1 MTFSIFYLQYLL
13 HIIGLAVV
21 PTTHKVRCE
30 SFKKVNHRDINICPR
45 KMNNSQKIN
54 VIKLLLEWQ
63 KALHVFND
71 KRCLLLNFGY
81 KNNLPLPQ
89 MKMSLDKDSKD
100 HLNVVTHAN
109 NFPNKCFIVVIGG
122 KYLDKVDD
130 VMEMENISSLVP
142 SAVFLMAEKPGQDIK
157 FNVSTRHRRSPTM
170 YQVPAT
176 RSSVVQFAM
185 TCPSMSHSFTFTL
198 HMRRRGSTLHTTM
211 HHNNIL
217 LYMMR
222 RGRW

>member
-1 MTFSIFYLQYLL
+1 
-13 HIIGLAVV
+13 
-21 PTTHKVRCE
+21 
-30 SFKKVNHRDINICPR
+30 
-45 KMNNSQKIN
+45 MNNSQKIN

-81 KNNLPLPQ
+81 KNNSPLPQ

-100 HLNVVTHAN
+100 HLNIVTHAN

-130 VMEMENISSLVP
+130 VMEMENISLVL
-142 SAVFLMAEKPGQDIK
+142 SAVFLMAEKPGQNIK

-170 YQVPAT
+170 YQVPAS
-176 RSSVVQFAM
+176 RSSVVQFVM
-185 TCPSMSHSFTFTL
+185 TCPGMSHSSTFTL
-198 HMRRRGSTLHTTM
+198 HMRDNGAIDDNKSWKKLCREKKV
-211 HHNNIL
+211 N
-217 LYMMR
+217 LYLN
-222 RGRW
+222 

>member
-1 MTFSIFYLQYLL
+1 MTFSIFYLQCLL

-21 PTTHKVRCE
+21 PTTHTVRYE
-30 SFKKVNHRDINICPR
+30 SIKKVNHRNINICVCPR

-63 KALHVFND
+63 KALHVFNN

-89 MKMSLDKDSKD
+89 MKMSLDKDLKD

-122 KYLDKVDD
+122 KYLD
-130 VMEMENISSLVP
+130 
-142 SAVFLMAEKPGQDIK
+142 
-157 FNVSTRHRRSPTM
+157 
-170 YQVPAT
+170 
-176 RSSVVQFAM
+176 
-185 TCPSMSHSFTFTL
+185 
-198 HMRRRGSTLHTTM
+198 
-211 HHNNIL
+211 
-217 LYMMR
+217 
-222 RGRW
+222 